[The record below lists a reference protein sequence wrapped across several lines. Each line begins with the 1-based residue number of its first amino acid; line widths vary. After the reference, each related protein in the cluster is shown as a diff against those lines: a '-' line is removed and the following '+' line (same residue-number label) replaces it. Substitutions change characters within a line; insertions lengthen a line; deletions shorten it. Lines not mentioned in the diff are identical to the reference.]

1 MKLKRVYKMIS
12 ATAPPGMPIER
23 GMVASWIPETSQPGS
38 REYDKI
44 MGCSARTADRPWSSG
59 KQLPLGLNASR
70 QIGSRE
76 REISRSN
83 TSGSPRS
90 LILPT
95 KKNNINEL
103 QATGGGP
110 ALSNKH
116 QAKKLLTPAVGP
128 GNLSLERI

>member
-1 MKLKRVYKMIS
+1 MRLKKVYKMIS

-44 MGCSARTADRPWSSG
+44 MGCSARTADRPWDPG

-70 QIGSRE
+70 QI
-76 REISRSN
+76 
-83 TSGSPRS
+83 
-90 LILPT
+90 
-95 KKNNINEL
+95 KKNNILQL

-110 ALSNKH
+110 GRSHKQ
-116 QAKKLLTPAVGP
+116 QAKKVVDAGCGTC
-128 GNLSLERI
+128 

>member
-23 GMVASWIPETSQPGS
+23 GMVASWIPETSQPGF

-70 QIGSRE
+70 QF
-76 REISRSN
+76 
-83 TSGSPRS
+83 
-90 LILPT
+90 
-95 KKNNINEL
+95 KKNNINKL

>member
-1 MKLKRVYKMIS
+1 MKGIMRLKRVYKMIS

-44 MGCSARTADRPWSSG
+44 MGCSARTADRPVARAI
-59 KQLPLGLNASR
+59 KTKHAGLNASR
-70 QIGSRE
+70 QF
-76 REISRSN
+76 
-83 TSGSPRS
+83 
-90 LILPT
+90 

-128 GNLSLERI
+128 GNLSLERIQNENSKLKKKRTGC